1 MRKARP
7 KYLGTGAAK
16 EHRRK
21 RVKDSQAQETR
32 IAGLANGR
40 RVRGS
45 GAKPHARGDARWDQ
59 YDILLE
65 CKRTD
70 KKSISIT
77 GAMLDKITKEA
88 LANGKLPALAFEV
101 QTEFASRDWIALP
114 AKSMENLV
122 KLGYEYAMLLEV
134 SESKDV

>member
-1 MRKARP
+1 MMRKARP

-21 RVKDSQAQETR
+21 RVKDSQAQEER
-32 IAGLANGR
+32 VAGLANGR

-45 GAKPHARGDARWDQ
+45 GSKPHARGDARWDK

-77 GAMLDKITKEA
+77 ASMLDKITKEA
-88 LANGKLPALAFEV
+88 LANGKLPALAFEMR
-101 QTEFASRDWIALP
+101 TEFASRDWIALP
-114 AKSMENLV
+114 AKNMENLV
-122 KLGYEYAMLLEV
+122 RLGYEYARILEAAGG
-134 SESKDV
+134 

>member
-7 KYLGTGAAK
+7 KYLGSGAVK
-16 EHRRK
+16 ERRRR

-32 IAGLANGR
+32 IAGMANGR

-45 GAKPHARGDARWDQ
+45 GSKPHARGDADWDK

-77 GAMLDKITKEA
+77 AAMLDKITKEA

-101 QTEFASRDWIALP
+101 QTRFASKDWIALP
-114 AKSMENLV
+114 AKSMRNLV
-122 KLGYEYAMLLEV
+122 RLGYEYATLLELQ
-134 SESKDV
+134 EGKNE